1 MAIVETPKHLYCNTP
16 PTVLR
21 NREEKFRT
29 AKDVPFWH
37 VIAQYVFGKMVR
49 ARFHSLMYKGIEN
62 LEKRDKTKAT
72 IFYVNHSNWW
82 DGIMAYTIVRHIF
95 KGKLRLMIE
104 EMNRF
109 PLFQYIGCF
118 PINKKTAQ
126 DAMKSLKY
134 AVTTLDKPDIY
145 FWLFAEGIIRPP
157 RNRNK
162 KFQTGI
168 AYLIEN
174 AVKKYGGVNVAPISV
189 DYSFLRQD
197 KPEVIVEIGEVQ
209 TFYEFKQDR
218 KEFCEKLGHSFEQFC
233 EAQQKQISEG
243 NFDGYRYL
251 FKQKLSWWRD
261 IERRLKNIGMKDD
274 DKQ

>member
-1 MAIVETPKHLYCNTP
+1 MEKIETPKNLYCETP

-21 NREEKFRT
+21 NRKEKFRT
-29 AKDVPFWH
+29 AKDNPFWIM
-37 VIAQYVFGKMVR
+37 IATYVFGKMVK

-82 DGIMAYTIVRHIF
+82 DGIIGYTMVKRVF
-95 KGKLRLMIE
+95 KGRLRLMIE

-134 AVTTLDKPDIY
+134 AATTLDKGDVY

-157 RNRNK
+157 RNKNK

-174 AVKKYGGVNVAPISV
+174 AIKQYGGINIAPISV

-197 KPEVIVEIGEVQ
+197 KPEVILEIGEVQ

-218 KEFCEKLGHSFEQFC
+218 KEFCAQLSKSFEDFC
-233 EAQQKQISEG
+233 TNQHNQISSG
-243 NFDGYRYL
+243 DFQGYRYL

-274 DKQ
+274 NKQ

>member
-1 MAIVETPKHLYCNTP
+1 MTIETPQHLYCDTP

-21 NREEKFRT
+21 NRKEKFRT
-29 AKDVPFWH
+29 AKDNFFWH
-37 VIAQYVFGKMVR
+37 IVAKFIFGKMVK

-82 DGIMAYTIVRHIF
+82 DGIIGYTIVRRVL
-95 KGKLRLMIE
+95 KGRLRLMIE

-134 AVTTLDKPDIY
+134 AATTLDKPDIF

-157 RNRNK
+157 RNKNK
-162 KFQTGI
+162 VFQTGI

-174 AVKKYGGVNVAPISV
+174 AIKKYGGINICPISV
-189 DYSFLRQD
+189 EYTFLRQD
-197 KPEVIVEIGEVQ
+197 KPEVIVEMGEVE
-209 TFYEFKQDR
+209 TFYEFNENR
-218 KEFCEKLGHSFEQFC
+218 KDFCHRLEKSFENFCEEQ
-233 EAQQKQISEG
+233 QTQISKG
-243 NFDGYRYL
+243 NFEGYRYL

-261 IERRLKNIGMKDD
+261 IERRLKNIGMKDKN
-274 DKQ
+274 KQ